1 MAIQFQALHFSLYG
15 PEFRHEACHRKLNLE
30 LIVDAMRRV
39 LDKED
44 KEEFREFVNDV
55 NAENNVPNQ
64 LDGMRYKSAQVHK
77 SLQMSLQKRYSEPTP
92 KYWRQVGDF
101 ALVMLVAIQPMV
113 DSMPISSNGKY
124 WVDFALTILLVGI
137 KFWTNTKSIHSSIPL
152 MNDPSAALQI

>member
-77 SLQMSLQKRYSEPTP
+77 SLQMSLQKLFLSTLEHVLFT
-92 KYWRQVGDF
+92 KF
-101 ALVMLVAIQPMV
+101 CKSTLL
-113 DSMPISSNGKY
+113 MP
-124 WVDFALTILLVGI
+124 
-137 KFWTNTKSIHSSIPL
+137 
-152 MNDPSAALQI
+152 

>member
-1 MAIQFQALHFSLYG
+1 VIEISNSDAFVCLRQRGSADGSEPRPRRNRRTSIGKSSLAQKWNSQRRAMAIQFQALHFSLYG

-39 LDKED
+39 LNKED

-77 SLQMSLQKRYSEPTP
+77 SLQMSLQKWFLSTLEHVLFT
-92 KYWRQVGDF
+92 KF
-101 ALVMLVAIQPMV
+101 CKSTLL
-113 DSMPISSNGKY
+113 MP
-124 WVDFALTILLVGI
+124 
-137 KFWTNTKSIHSSIPL
+137 
-152 MNDPSAALQI
+152 